1 MILMKK
7 NIYKIIYNVINN
19 IMIYSKI
26 LQMKYFITQ
35 QIINFKKLKFYFI
48 KKKMKINNKMNNNK
62 LNMKLILIK
71 YKIKS
76 QFLLIKVNKLIMNLV

>member
-35 QIINFKKLKFYFI
+35 QIINFKKLKFCFI
-48 KKKMKINNKMNNNK
+48 KRKMKINNKMNNNK
-62 LNMKLILIK
+62 LNMKLILNK

-76 QFLLIKVNKLIMNLV
+76 QFLLIKVNKLIMNLI

>member
-62 LNMKLILIK
+62 LNMKLIFIK

>member
-1 MILMKK
+1 
-7 NIYKIIYNVINN
+7 
-19 IMIYSKI
+19 
-26 LQMKYFITQ
+26 MKYFITQ

-76 QFLLIKVNKLIMNLV
+76 QFLLIKVNKLLMNLV